1 MPSEKLRILHLIA
14 TNCLG
19 GPEKQILNHA
29 VCASSAQ
36 QEIWLASFRDFP
48 ARPEF
53 LVRAERMGLPTV
65 EFSSGRFRL
74 QTVLE
79 LVRTVKKNKFS
90 LLCTHGYKANLLG
103 WAASRLTGCPQIAF
117 ARGWTGEN
125 WRIKLYERFDRL
137 LLRWTD
143 WVVCVSR
150 PLAVEIGKKRTRR
163 APPQFIPN
171 CALFRFQDV
180 ALPVNRLPFRHALGL
195 PEDAFC
201 ICAAGRLSPEKGQRY
216 LLQALPN
223 LVGRIPRLLLILL
236 GEGRERPELER
247 LATELGI
254 PKHVLFA
261 GFKKDIRPWIEACD
275 LLVNPSLTEGTPN
288 VVLEAMA
295 LGTPVIA
302 TSVGGVPDLVEHLTS
317 GVLVAP
323 GDSSVLAGAI
333 HALFASPDERLLL
346 AQNAQKRL
354 FLYSPE
360 RQTQQLKELYS
371 KALEPSHQGLVSS
384 SAALPIQS

>member
-1 MPSEKLRILHLIA
+1 MPSERLRILHLVA

-53 LVRAERMGLPTV
+53 LVRAERMGLPTI

-150 PLAVEIGKKRTRR
+150 PLAVEIGRKRKRRTR
-163 APPQFIPN
+163 AQFIPN
-171 CALFRFQDV
+171 CALFRFKDV
-180 ALPVNRLPFRHALGL
+180 ALPVNRLPFRQALGL
-195 PEDAFC
+195 PEDVFC
-201 ICAAGRLSPEKGQRY
+201 ICAASRLSPEKGQRY

-223 LVGRIPRLLLILL
+223 LVGRIPRLLLVFL

-254 PKHVLFA
+254 RKHVLFA

-275 LLVNPSLTEGTPN
+275 LLVNSSLTEGTPN

-302 TSVGGVPDLVEHLTS
+302 TGVGGVPDLVEHLTS

-371 KALEPSHQGLVSS
+371 KALEASHQGLVSN

>member
-1 MPSEKLRILHLIA
+1 
-14 TNCLG
+14 
-19 GPEKQILNHA
+19 
-29 VCASSAQ
+29 
-36 QEIWLASFRDFP
+36 
-48 ARPEF
+48 
-53 LVRAERMGLPTV
+53 
-65 EFSSGRFRL
+65 
-74 QTVLE
+74 
-79 LVRTVKKNKFS
+79 
-90 LLCTHGYKANLLG
+90 
-103 WAASRLTGCPQIAF
+103 
-117 ARGWTGEN
+117 
-125 WRIKLYERFDRL
+125 
-137 LLRWTD
+137 LRWTD

-163 APPQFIPN
+163 TPPQFIPN
-171 CALFRFQDV
+171 CALFRFHDM
-180 ALPVNRLPFRHALGL
+180 ALPVNRLPFRQALGL

-254 PKHVLFA
+254 RKHVLFA

-323 GDSSVLAGAI
+323 GDSSVLAGAV
-333 HALFASPDERLLL
+333 HALFASHDERLLL